1 MTLEKMFYRSLVF
14 IGMATLS
21 AGCSTLSSDPVLTSD
36 SKLSR
41 YHAVSGKNI
50 NSNLSGLRYTGLRDA
65 ALSTGA
71 RAALAWRSHQ
81 INQIVALYE
90 RQLDIIYNFTG
101 MLLDDNVLPPVLL
114 EGRQNFQQTSDE
126 IIRVFDRAYTIQSQA
141 RFVSMAPTWREYL
154 ITNYKDPELPDASLL
169 PRNEEEKDVWDKYI
183 DEGWQ
188 AGITQADVI
197 FSENL
202 GRLTRDYEG
211 MVLYR
216 TLLAQNMVSPP
227 YVAQVNLGITGGEDQ
242 MAVNDRILRITALP
256 QFNTR
261 GEEWKTEITADLR

>member
-1 MTLEKMFYRSLVF
+1 MT
-14 IGMATLS
+14 
-21 AGCSTLSSDPVLTSD
+21 
-36 SKLSR
+36 
-41 YHAVSGKNI
+41 
-50 NSNLSGLRYTGLRDA
+50 GLRYQSLRDA

-71 RAALAWRSHQ
+71 RAGLAWRSNQ
-81 INQIVALYE
+81 INRLVVLHE
-90 RQLDIIYNFTG
+90 RQLDLIYNFTP
-101 MLLDDNVLPPVLL
+101 MLLDHNVLPPVLL
-114 EGRQNFQQTSDE
+114 EGRQNFEQTSDD
-126 IIRVFDRAYTIQSQA
+126 IIRVFDRSYLIQSQA

-154 ITNYKDPELPDASLL
+154 ITQYRDPDLPDASLL
-169 PRNEEEKDVWDKYI
+169 PRNEEEKEVWDKYI

-197 FSENL
+197 FTENL

-216 TLLAQNMVSPP
+216 TLLAQNMVSVP

-256 QFNTR
+256 QFNVR
-261 GEEWKTEITADLR
+261 GNEWKTEITPDLR